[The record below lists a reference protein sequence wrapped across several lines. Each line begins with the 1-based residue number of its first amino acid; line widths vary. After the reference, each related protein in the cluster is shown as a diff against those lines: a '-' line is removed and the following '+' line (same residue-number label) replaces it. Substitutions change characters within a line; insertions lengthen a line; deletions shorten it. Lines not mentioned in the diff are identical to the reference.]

1 MIAEA
6 SDGLEPIMS
15 IETISGEDLDHK
27 MEVVL
32 GEACGVMRKALREV
46 TTSEERERIEGDL
59 SALKDEL
66 RVGVRTIWEAA
77 VAERDRLEKEAQ
89 AAMEKTMVDKG
100 IHMGKIW
107 LADAVGL
114 VRHLSSPPMSPGG
127 RLMSSP
133 PSTPASS
140 FARAYG
146 EGQDGGKGGDGG
158 DKDTGDEVDKRD
170 TEAEEEEVRALIA
183 SFPPVS
189 EMAARAHVDN
199 VRCQV
204 RLPA

>member
-32 GEACGVMRKALREV
+32 GEACGVARKALAGVASGR
-46 TTSEERERIEGDL
+46 DL
-59 SALKDEL
+59 DSLVDELSSLKSKL
-66 RVGVRTIWEAA
+66 RVGVRAIWEAA

-146 EGQDGGKGGDGG
+146 EGQDGGKGGEGG